1 MGRTFR
7 LSKLDQKPCFQPC
20 LNEFPDF
27 SVTIAGSG
35 LNKNKTGCMGF
46 GMKSLAPRTAAGMRW
61 FAADVDGKL
70 CSSVPHQATER
81 GAVRSGAR
89 IPSAALAPALQTDA
103 QFSIG
108 KRNKVK
114 LIASLANQASVQA
127 RTSPTMPEIAV
138 IGRTNSGKSSLI
150 NHLLG
155 KKLAKTSS
163 RAGKTTA
170 IDLYRVNDALVL
182 ADVPG
187 YGFEH
192 VGSELDKK
200 WSRVWGPLW

>member
-1 MGRTFR
+1 MPQITVCVETFAVEALFEFQKFPGSCNRKGLEEAMPR
-7 LSKLDQKPCFQPC
+7 LR
-20 LNEFPDF
+20 
-27 SVTIAGSG
+27 
-35 LNKNKTGCMGF
+35 
-46 GMKSLAPRTAAGMRW
+46 SLASRRTAAGMRW

-70 CSSVPHQATER
+70 CSSVPHQATET

-103 QFSIG
+103 QFAIG

-114 LIASLANQASVQA
+114 LIASLANEASVQA

>member
-1 MGRTFR
+1 
-7 LSKLDQKPCFQPC
+7 
-20 LNEFPDF
+20 
-27 SVTIAGSG
+27 
-35 LNKNKTGCMGF
+35 MGF

-70 CSSVPHQATER
+70 CSSVPHQATET

>member
-1 MGRTFR
+1 M
-7 LSKLDQKPCFQPC
+7 
-20 LNEFPDF
+20 
-27 SVTIAGSG
+27 AHA
-35 LNKNKTGCMGF
+35 MGF
-46 GMKSLAPRTAAGMRW
+46 GMKSLASRTAAGMRW

-70 CSSVPHQATER
+70 CSSVPHQATET

-103 QFSIG
+103 QFAIG

-114 LIASLANQASVQA
+114 LIASLANEASVQS

-155 KKLAKTSS
+155 RKLAKTSS